1 MSAEQKALADT
12 LVIFVGILVYVF
24 RAVFAILLFILV
36 VKAIK
41 YFHSK
46 NKYNCATCIY
56 KQRCMQQELAN
67 GNQDLPFKD
76 G

>member
-12 LVIFVGILVYVF
+12 LVISIGILIYVF
-24 RAVFAILLFILV
+24 RAVFAILLLILV

-41 YFHSK
+41 YFHGK

-67 GNQDLPFKD
+67 SNQIFPFKD

>member
-1 MSAEQKALADT
+1 MSAEQKALADS
-12 LVIFVGILVYVF
+12 LAIFTGLIVYIF
-24 RAVFAILLFILV
+24 RAVFAIFLFILV

-41 YFHSK
+41 YFNNK

-56 KQRCMQQELAN
+56 KQRCEQQTLN
-67 GNQDLPFKD
+67 NLGQGLQVKD